1 MKDLFAYFFTTAV
14 TFSIPFMNGS
24 QLDRQLQKNNVVT
37 VVEFWANWNKNNEVQ
52 ELVDLKRCE
61 YVRVDISKYPLL
73 QTKYNIKVIPTIVV
87 YDKGKEK
94 KRFEGNLMF
103 QMCPE
108 SFSIK
113 KVQKSIDKL
122 LYSKFE

>member
-1 MKDLFAYFFTTAV
+1 MDKLFAYFFTTAV
-14 TFSIPFMNGS
+14 AVSVPFMNGT
-24 QLDRQLQKNNVVT
+24 QLSRQLEKNNVVT
-37 VVEFWANWNKNNEVQ
+37 VVEFWASWNKSNQVNEIT
-52 ELVDLKRCE
+52 ELKHCE
-61 YVRVDISKYPLL
+61 YVRVDVGKHPMI
-73 QTKYNIKVIPTIVV
+73 QTKYKVKVVPTIII

-94 KRFEGNLMF
+94 KRFEGNVTF

-113 KVQKSIDKL
+113 KVQKNIDKL

>member
-1 MKDLFAYFFTTAV
+1 MKELFAYFFTTTV
-14 TFSIPFMNGS
+14 TISVPFLNGE
-24 QLDRQLQKNNVVT
+24 QLNRQLEKNNVVT
-37 VVEFWANWNKNNEVQ
+37 VVEFWADWNKSNEVK
-52 ELVDLKRCE
+52 ELSDLKRCE
-61 YVRVDISKYPLL
+61 YVRVDIGKEPMV
-73 QTKYNIKVIPTIVV
+73 QVKYNVKVVPTIII

-108 SFSIK
+108 SFSIR
-113 KVQKSIDKL
+113 KVQKNIDKL